1 MSKRV
6 LLTGATGAIGSAL
19 LPELLARD
27 FAVTCLVRPKLGVRP
42 EERLGALSAHPDV
55 RAVAGDIGL
64 PGCGLGSGERGA
76 FDAVIHAAADTRL
89 EQRGASD
96 RHEVNHQGTVN
107 TIALATSLG
116 VSEFHYVGTAY
127 VAGTAGLLTEQGAGE
142 PVTTGLPRNPYE
154 ASKLAA
160 EQYVRDW
167 PGNVSIYRPSIVVGR
182 SDDGRTHGLHGI
194 YAVFKTAWRLHAALC
209 SGSYRDGLG
218 RRLTRQSPI
227 HIAAGLAPDQS
238 LNLVPIDW
246 IAKTLAA
253 LISLPATGRCYN
265 LVHDADT
272 QLAALMQAAFE
283 ALEMHNV
290 IVSDRGGMT
299 LSPAVAAAN
308 RAVRAELERF
318 RPYLSGGVRFDA
330 ANAYEDLAPHWPKPA
345 PVDADF
351 IRRTIAAARTDWERE
366 TEPPVARTV

>member
-1 MSKRV
+1 M
-6 LLTGATGAIGSAL
+6 GSAL

-27 FAVTCLVRPKLGVRP
+27 FVVTCLVRPKLGARP
-42 EERLGALSAHPDV
+42 EERLGPLSAHPDV

-64 PGCGLGSGERGA
+64 PGCGLGTGERGA
-76 FDAVIHAAADTRL
+76 FDSVIHAAADTRL
-89 EQRGASD
+89 ELRGASD
-96 RHEVNHQGTVN
+96 RHEINHQGTVN

-127 VAGTAGLLTEQGAGE
+127 VAGTAGLLAEQDARE

-160 EQYVRDW
+160 EQHVRDW
-167 PGNVSIYRPSIVVGR
+167 PGKVSIYRPSIVVGR

-194 YAVFKTAWRLHAALC
+194 YAVFKAAWRLHATIC
-209 SGSYRDGLG
+209 SGAYRDGLG
-218 RRLTRQSPI
+218 RQITRQTPI
-227 HIAAGLAPDQS
+227 PIAPGLALDQT

-253 LISLPATGRCYN
+253 LIDRPPSGRCYN
-265 LVHDADT
+265 LVHEADT
-272 QLAALMQAAFE
+272 QLASLMQAAFE
-283 ALEMHNV
+283 ALDMHNV

-318 RPYLSGGVRFDA
+318 RPYLSGGVRFEA
-330 ANAYEDLAPHWPKPA
+330 ANAYEDLAPCWPKPA
-345 PVDADF
+345 PVDA
-351 IRRTIAAARTDWERE
+351 
-366 TEPPVARTV
+366 